1 MLFKS
6 KKKEKKLELLYRENV
21 VVNENAS
28 SKEEVIRQAG
38 QLLVDK
44 GYVNQ
49 SYVDAMIK
57 REETCSTFMG
67 NGLALPHGVE
77 EAKKEVLSSGIS
89 VVSVPNGI
97 DWGGEEVKIVIGIA
111 GVGDDH
117 LEILGKIAD
126 KMLSPEQAE
135 ELLSGNADT
144 IYKLL
149 AE

>member
-6 KKKEKKLELLYRENV
+6 KKKEKKLDLLYRENV

-38 QLLVDK
+38 QLLVDR

>member
-1 MLFKS
+1 MLFK
-6 KKKEKKLELLYRENV
+6 KKKDKKLELLYRENV